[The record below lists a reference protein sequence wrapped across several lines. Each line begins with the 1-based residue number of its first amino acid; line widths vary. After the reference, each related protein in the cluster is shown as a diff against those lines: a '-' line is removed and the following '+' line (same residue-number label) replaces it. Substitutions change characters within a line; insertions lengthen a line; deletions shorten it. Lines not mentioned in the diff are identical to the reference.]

1 MTQAITSTQL
11 PRPSHR
17 GKVRDIYDLGDA
29 LFIVTTD
36 RISAF
41 DVVLP
46 NGVPGKGIVLN
57 ELSRFWF
64 DKTKSIVPNHFLA
77 MGTDKAKVGKYLPDL
92 SADIAARGMLVQKA
106 QPIKV
111 ECVVRGYLAGSAW
124 AEYRKSGTI
133 GGNPAPK
140 GMRESDKL
148 EKPTFTPT
156 TKAAVGHDEL
166 ISLKEMAGAVGADL
180 TEELER
186 LSIDVY
192 SFAHDFA
199 RTKGII
205 IADTKFEFGMVG
217 KTITLIDEVLT
228 PDSSRFW
235 PAEKYQTGR
244 GQDSLDKQF
253 VRDWLEKT
261 GWNKE
266 PPAPSLPED
275 VVSQTASRYREVYRQ
290 LTGEVLPA

>member
-1 MTQAITSTQL
+1 MIALTATSL
-11 PRPSHR
+11 PKPSHR

-57 ELSRFWF
+57 EMSRYWF
-64 DKTKSIVPNHFLA
+64 TKTAGIVPNHMLA
-77 MGTDKAKVGKYLPDL
+77 MGKDKARIDRYLPGLDPE
-92 SADIAARGMLVQKA
+92 IAKRGMLVQKA
-106 QPIKV
+106 VPIKV

-133 GGNPAPK
+133 GGYPAPA
-140 GMRESDKL
+140 GMKESQKL
-148 EKPTFTPT
+148 EKPLFTPT

-166 ISLKEMAGAVGADL
+166 ISIEQMAGAVGGDL
-180 TEELER
+180 TKELER
-186 LSIDVY
+186 LSIAVY
-192 SFAHDFA
+192 QAAHDYAAA
-199 RTKGII
+199 RGVI
-205 IADTKFEFGMVG
+205 IADTKFEFGMVNG
-217 KTITLIDEVLT
+217 RLTLIDEVLT

-235 PAEKYQTGR
+235 PAEKYQVGR
-244 GQDSLDKQF
+244 GQDSLDKQY
-253 VRDWLEKT
+253 VRDWLERA

-266 PPAPSLPED
+266 PPAPNLPPD
-275 VVSQTASRYREVYRQ
+275 VVDRTAMKYREVYAQ
-290 LTGEVLPA
+290 LTGEAPPQ